1 MLLNPMALFSKEPPG
16 FDSQDSE
23 ILIIDGPGDTTVRPP
38 PQHLLPFL
46 LAERERLTR
55 LQELMNQ
62 SLSPD
67 KPPTGSGRNS
77 SNQG

>member
-1 MLLNPMALFSKEPPG
+1 MSVPHSDATFPEDPTG

-46 LAERERLTR
+46 QAERERLLHWQKR
-55 LQELMNQ
+55 LDQPHGPGQ
-62 SLSPD
+62 A
-67 KPPTGSGRNS
+67 T
-77 SNQG
+77 